1 MRVLEHLQPKAVFS
15 YFEDLCG
22 IPHGSTN
29 MKAISDYCVAFA
41 KEHGLSYIQDEMYN
55 VIIKKPAAKGY
66 EDAPALMIQ
75 GHLDMVCEKDAAL
88 TELDM
93 SKTPLELA
101 IDGDYIYAKGTSLGG
116 DDGIAVAYALAILAS
131 DDLPHPK
138 IEAVFTTDE
147 EIGMLGAAAIDLS
160 SLEAKLLL
168 NLDSEEEGIFL
179 TSCAG
184 GVTAACRLPVQY
196 ESCAGISVTLSVDGL
211 LGGHSGGEID
221 KGRGNAN
228 LLMGRLLNR
237 IGKKAGFRLAALGG
251 GLKDNA
257 IPLSCR
263 AEVVTSDPDTVKAVA
278 EEYDAILK
286 NEYKIS
292 DPGVDVKACIKDTG
306 AALALTEDCTRR
318 AVCLLLNVPNGI
330 QAMSMDIPG
339 LVETSLNLGIL
350 TLDDKEMTM
359 SFAVRSSV
367 RTAKE
372 AVVERLYSLTEA
384 LGGSVNLSGDY
395 PAWEYKKDS
404 RLREI
409 VVEAYRDRYG
419 EEPKIEAIHAGL
431 ECGMFSG
438 KIKGLDCI
446 SLGPD
451 MTAIHT
457 CKEKMSI
464 SSAQRTWNLVVEVL
478 KRLKNY

>member
-1 MRVLEHLQPKAVFS
+1 
-15 YFEDLCG
+15 
-22 IPHGSTN
+22 
-29 MKAISDYCVAFA
+29 
-41 KEHGLSYIQDEMYN
+41 
-55 VIIKKPAAKGY
+55 
-66 EDAPALMIQ
+66 
-75 GHLDMVCEKDAAL
+75 
-88 TELDM
+88 
-93 SKTPLELA
+93 
-101 IDGDYIYAKGTSLGG
+101 
-116 DDGIAVAYALAILAS
+116 
-131 DDLPHPK
+131 
-138 IEAVFTTDE
+138 
-147 EIGMLGAAAIDLS
+147 
-160 SLEAKLLL
+160 
-168 NLDSEEEGIFL
+168 
-179 TSCAG
+179 
-184 GVTAACRLPVQY
+184 
-196 ESCAGISVTLSVDGL
+196 
-211 LGGHSGGEID
+211 
-221 KGRGNAN
+221 
-228 LLMGRLLNR
+228 
-237 IGKKAGFRLAALGG
+237 
-251 GLKDNA
+251 
-257 IPLSCR
+257 
-263 AEVVTSDPDTVKAVA
+263 
-278 EEYDAILK
+278 
-286 NEYKIS
+286 
-292 DPGVDVKACIKDTG
+292 
-306 AALALTEDCTRR
+306 
-318 AVCLLLNVPNGI
+318 
-330 QAMSMDIPG
+330 MSMDIPG

-409 VVEAYRDRYG
+409 VVEAYRDQYG